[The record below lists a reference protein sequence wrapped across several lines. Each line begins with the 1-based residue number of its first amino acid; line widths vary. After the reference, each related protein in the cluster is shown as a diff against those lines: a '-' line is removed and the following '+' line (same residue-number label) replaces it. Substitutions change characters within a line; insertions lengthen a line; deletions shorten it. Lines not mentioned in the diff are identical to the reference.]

1 MIDYGA
7 FYGLMG
13 VAKEDEIQGSLLCGG
28 KSAAFGQDDVCGWLY
43 RIDATRQRQKQIP
56 TG

>member
-1 MIDYGA
+1 MGA

-13 VAKEDEIQGSLLCGG
+13 VAKEDEIQGSLHCGG
-28 KSAAFGQDDVCGWLY
+28 KSAAFGRDDVCGWLY